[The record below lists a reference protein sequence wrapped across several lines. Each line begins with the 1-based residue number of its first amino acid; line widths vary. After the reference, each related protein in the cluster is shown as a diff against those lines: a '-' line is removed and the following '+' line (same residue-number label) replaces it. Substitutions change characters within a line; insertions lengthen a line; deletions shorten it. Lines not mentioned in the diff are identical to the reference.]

1 TAWERPERPFRN
13 GNGALRF
20 GIRNQNGICTG
31 IHRNAEKSGGIAE
44 ALERQRVK
52 KKNINKFIKK
62 KIEVFDH
69 QLFSPRM
76 GPKTDIGWDFGDMV
90 GENRKK
96 INVNSVKLK
105 QHIAHIS
112 GEVEVEACK
121 KAPKEISL
129 MLRKHL
135 QESKTTRELMK
146 KTKETAIMSIREE
159 CRHIHDVDTE
169 SSSENDDEQ
178 GSRYANKEY
187 LSQME
192 KKQLRNATRESRKQ
206 AFDEEE
212 RMRYND
218 GI

>member
-1 TAWERPERPFRN
+1 
-13 GNGALRF
+13 
-20 GIRNQNGICTG
+20 
-31 IHRNAEKSGGIAE
+31 
-44 ALERQRVK
+44 
-52 KKNINKFIKK
+52 
-62 KIEVFDH
+62 
-69 QLFSPRM
+69 M

-96 INVNSVKLK
+96 IKCKLCQVVTTGGITRLK

-112 GEVEVEACK
+112 GEVEACK
-121 KAPKEISL
+121 KAPKGISV
-129 MLRKHL
+129 MLRKYL
-135 QESKTTRELMK
+135 QESKTARELMK
-146 KTKETAIMSIREE
+146 KRKETTIMSIREE
-159 CRHIHDVDTE
+159 SRHIHDVDTE

-192 KKQLRNATRESRKQ
+192 NKQLRNAMRESRKQ